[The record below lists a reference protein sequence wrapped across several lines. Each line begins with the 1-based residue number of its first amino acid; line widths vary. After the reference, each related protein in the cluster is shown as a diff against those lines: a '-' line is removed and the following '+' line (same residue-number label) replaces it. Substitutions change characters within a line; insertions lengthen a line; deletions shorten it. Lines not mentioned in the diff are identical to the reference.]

1 MTLTSPAG
9 LPHPDSSYRLQEA
22 NSWSHDLETARR
34 IQQHLFPQKLPRPD
48 GWDVAAAFRP
58 ARVVAGDYLDLFWLG
73 NDHLA
78 VALGDV
84 AGKGLGPALVMAGL
98 RALVRSRLPHQA
110 CDLAGLLEE
119 FNDYLLDSTPDDLF
133 VTLFLGVLE
142 VPTGRLRYANAGHL
156 PPLVLAGPAEW
167 EAMRLSERGT
177 VLGMFPRAEFGE
189 GRVRLRPGCLLSV
202 FSDGLTEATDRDGK
216 MFHERRVVED
226 LQGAWGQSSDEMLA
240 RLLGNLEQFTQGKEQ
255 EDDISVILLRYLS

>member
-9 LPHPDSSYRLQEA
+9 LPHPAPSYRPQEA
-22 NSWSHDLETARR
+22 KGWSHDLETARR

-58 ARVVAGDYLDLFWLG
+58 ARVVAGDYPDLFWLG

-84 AGKGLGPALVMAGL
+84 AGQGLGPALVMAGL

-119 FNDYLLDSTPDDLF
+119 FNDDLLDSTPDDLF
-133 VTLFLGVLE
+133 VTFPGGPGGPHGLVE
-142 VPTGRLRYANAGHL
+142 VKDDSTGGFDLAQLDRALRIFDEVTSA
-156 PPLVLAGPAEW
+156 
-167 EAMRLSERGT
+167 
-177 VLGMFPRAEFGE
+177 PR
-189 GRVRLRPGCLLSV
+189 PS
-202 FSDGLTEATDRDGK
+202 
-216 MFHERRVVED
+216 
-226 LQGAWGQSSDEMLA
+226 
-240 RLLGNLEQFTQGKEQ
+240 
-255 EDDISVILLRYLS
+255 LLRSYK